1 MFDFL
6 TNKFSSIFSSLQTNK
21 KLTEHNIQDACDNV
35 QDALLEADVPYDLVQ
50 IFIEE
55 VKKEV
60 IGQKVWASL
69 KPGDQFIKIVHD
81 RLKHFLGYQENEVPF
96 SFQLPATV
104 MIMGLQ
110 GSGKTTTVAKL
121 ASWAKKEA
129 QKKGKERTILVGS
142 VDFYRPA
149 AVDQLELVAKQAG
162 VTFYRSLEKD
172 PIKAARDIQN
182 YAKNHGFELLFL
194 DTAGR
199 LHVDNPMLQELQ
211 TIDKDLKP
219 RYKFLVLDAMTGQ
232 ESLTVARSFDQS
244 VGFDHAI
251 LSKMD
256 SDSRGG
262 AAFSFRYVLKK
273 PILFIGTGEK
283 ISDLEPFHAD
293 RMSGRIL
300 GMGDIV
306 SLVEKA
312 DEKIKQSEQ
321 ESAYKAFMSG
331 NFSLQDFAQQM
342 EMMGRLGSMSQLLK
356 YIPGMGN
363 MKLTPEMVEKGEQE
377 LKRFKAIISS
387 MTPKE
392 RINPAIL
399 NSSRKQ
405 RIAKGA
411 GVAVDQVN
419 QLLQRFEQSKQY
431 VKLFKK
437 FGAFK

>member
-6 TNKFSSIFSSLQTNK
+6 TNTFSSIFSTLGRNK
-21 KLTEHNIQDACDNV
+21 QLTEVNIQEALV
-35 QDALLEADVPYDLVQ
+35 KVYDALLEADVPYDVVQ
-50 IFIEE
+50 AFMEE
-55 VKKEV
+55 IKKEV
-60 IGQKVWASL
+60 VGQKVLSSL
-69 KPGDQFIKIVHD
+69 KPSEQFVKIVHD
-81 RLKHFLGYQENEVPF
+81 RLNHFLGGADQTA
-96 SFQLPATV
+96 SFTFQIPATI

-121 ASWAKKEA
+121 ASWVKKEA
-129 QKKGKERTILVGS
+129 AKKGKDQSIIVGS

-149 AVDQLELVAKQAG
+149 ALDQLERVAKQAG
-162 VTFYRSLEKD
+162 VTFYRSAEKD
-172 PIKAARDIQN
+172 PIKAAQDIQK
-182 YAKNHGFELLFL
+182 YAQNNKFDLLFL

-199 LHVDNPMLQELQ
+199 LHIDSQMLQELK
-211 TIDKDLKP
+211 TIDQLLKP
-219 RYKFLVLDAMTGQ
+219 HYKLLVLDAMTGQ
-232 ESLTVARSFDQS
+232 ESLTVARSFEQA

-262 AAFSFRYVLKK
+262 AAFSFRYALKK
-273 PILFIGTGEK
+273 PILFVGIGEK
-283 ISDLEPFHAD
+283 VADLEPFYPD
-293 RMSGRIL
+293 RMANRIL

-306 SLVEKA
+306 SLAEKA

-321 ESAYKAFMSG
+321 EAAYKAFMSG
-331 NFSLQDFAQQM
+331 NFTLQDFAQQM
-342 EMMGRLGSMSQLLK
+342 EMMGRLGSMTQLLK

-363 MKLTPEMVEKGEQE
+363 MNISPEMLEKGEQE
-377 LKRFKAIISS
+377 MKTFKAIISS

-392 RINPAIL
+392 RFNPVIL
-399 NSSRKQ
+399 NNSRKQ

-411 GVAVDQVN
+411 GVGVNQVN

-437 FGAFK
+437 FGGK